1 MDYERG
7 LTALKTLAQG
17 RDWLQDFT
25 LFEAR
30 LRENLTKE
38 RRFGS
43 SESLRSDRAQ
53 IVDALNALA
62 LAKVGQSFND
72 LCLTPTPTA
81 PPPAGGS
88 VTAAPR
94 GVAIGGNVS
103 GSTIITGD
111 GNVVYPGGS
120 APPVATPAGD
130 RETLQRALAMA
141 RRALYILEEQ
151 AAGYTSLTI
160 PVHLMLEL
168 EEKRKE
174 VAGLEARLR
183 GMRE

>member
-7 LTALKTLAQG
+7 LNALKVLAQG
-17 RDWLQDFT
+17 HDWLQDFT

-72 LCLTPTPTA
+72 LCLASSPTTPS
-81 PPPAGGS
+81 PAGD
-88 VTAAPR
+88 VTAAQR
-94 GVAIGGNVS
+94 GVAVGGNVS
-103 GSTIITGD
+103 ESTIVTGD
-111 GNVVYPGGS
+111 HNVIYQGDSV
-120 APPVATPAGD
+120 PPAASD
-130 RETLQRALAMA
+130 RETLQRALAVA
-141 RRALYILEEQ
+141 RRALYLLEEQ
-151 AAGYTSLTI
+151 AAGYTNLTI
-160 PVHLMLEL
+160 PVHLILEL

-183 GMRE
+183 AMGE